1 MEAYLVEWANLLV
14 RWLHLIAG
22 IAWIGASFHF
32 IGLDL
37 TLEPPKEERDGA
49 KGVMGEQWAVHGGGF
64 YHKQKYLLGPP
75 ALPERLHWFKWEA
88 YTTWLSGMGMLAIVY
103 WIGASTYL
111 IDPEVAD
118 LTPAAA
124 IGISVACL
132 MGGWLVYDTLCDSP
146 LGRHEGALGLV
157 GFVLMVALAYL
168 LTRLFSGRGAYIHL
182 GAVIGTIMVANVFF
196 VIIPGQR
203 QMVRAIAARRTPD
216 AEFARRGKQ
225 RSVHNNYL
233 TLPVL
238 FLMISTHYPMTYG
251 HRHAWAILAVI
262 ALAGVLV
269 RHFYNLRHVGKN
281 RWALPAFAALL
292 MVGLVAV
299 LVPPEVW
306 RRPQQGDAAEIHFDS
321 VRAVINERCVS
332 CHARQP
338 TQAGI
343 ATPPQGV
350 VLETPASIRRWA
362 ARINDVAVVRQTMP
376 AGNLTEMTD
385 DERQLLGA
393 WFAAGARVD

>member
-37 TLEPPKEERDGA
+37 TLEPPKEQRDRD

-64 YHKQKYLLGPP
+64 YHKQKYLLAPP

-111 IDPEVAD
+111 IDPDIAE

-146 LGRHEGALGLV
+146 FGRRESVLALV
-157 GFVLMVALAYL
+157 GFALMVAAAYG
-168 LTRLFSGRGAYIHL
+168 LTKVFSGRGAYIHV
-182 GAVIGTIMVANVFF
+182 GAIIGTIMVANVFF

-203 QMVRAIAARRTPD
+203 QMVRAIAAGRAPD

-238 FLMISTHYPMTYG
+238 FLMISSHYPMTYG
-251 HRHAWAILAVI
+251 HPYAWAILAVI
-262 ALAGVLV
+262 ALVGVLV
-269 RHFYNLRHVGKN
+269 RHFYNLRHVGTN
-281 RWALPAFAALL
+281 RWALPAAAAVL
-292 MVGLVAV
+292 VIGLVAT
-299 LVPPEVW
+299 LAPPELW
-306 RRPQQGDAAEIHFDS
+306 RRPPQAEAAAIPFDR
-321 VRAVINERCVS
+321 VRAVINERCLA

-338 TQAGI
+338 TQPGI
-343 ATPPQGV
+343 AAPPQGV
-350 VLETPASIRRWA
+350 VLETPAAIRRWA

-385 DERQLLGA
+385 EERRLLGA
-393 WFAAGARVD
+393 WFAAGAPTN

>member
-37 TLEPPKEERDGA
+37 TLERPKQESDRE

-64 YHKQKYLLGPP
+64 YHKQKYLVAPP

-111 IDPEVAD
+111 IDPEVRD
-118 LTPAAA
+118 LAPATA
-124 IGISVACL
+124 IGISIACL
-132 MGGWLVYDTLCDSP
+132 MGGWLVYDTLCDSW
-146 LGRHEGALGLV
+146 LGRHDAALALV
-157 GFVLMVALAYL
+157 GFALLVAVAYGLTQVL
-168 LTRLFSGRGAYIHL
+168 SGRGAYIHV
-182 GAVIGTIMVANVFF
+182 GAMIGTIMVGNVFF

-203 QMVRAIAARRTPD
+203 QMVRAIAAGRMPD
-216 AEFARRGKQ
+216 AEFGRRGKQ

-238 FLMISTHYPMTYG
+238 FLMISNHYPMTYG
-251 HRHAWAILAVI
+251 HPYAWAILAVI

-269 RHFYNLRHVGKN
+269 RHFYNLRHAGTN
-281 RWALPAFAALL
+281 RWALPAAA
-292 MVGLVAV
+292 AV
-299 LVPPEVW
+299 LVVVLAAVLAPPELW
-306 RRPQQGDAAEIHFDS
+306 RRSAAAGAAEVPFDR
-321 VRAVINERCVS
+321 VRAVINERCVA

-338 TQAGI
+338 TQPGI

-350 VLETPASIRRWA
+350 VLETPAGIRRWA
-362 ARINDVAVVRQTMP
+362 ARINELAVLRQTMP
-376 AGNLTEMTD
+376 AGNLTEMTE
-385 DERQLLGA
+385 DERRLLGA
-393 WFAAGARVD
+393 WFAAGAATN